1 MCVANV
7 AGLAEM
13 KIIEF
18 IGLKL
23 INSQRHIATHPFDQ
37 RLRSAF
43 MIGLG
48 PSGCKTFEE
57 ELEAVGSSDGPPEG
71 EW

>member
-37 RLRSAF
+37 RLRSA
-43 MIGLG
+43 
-48 PSGCKTFEE
+48 S
-57 ELEAVGSSDGPPEG
+57 
-71 EW
+71 